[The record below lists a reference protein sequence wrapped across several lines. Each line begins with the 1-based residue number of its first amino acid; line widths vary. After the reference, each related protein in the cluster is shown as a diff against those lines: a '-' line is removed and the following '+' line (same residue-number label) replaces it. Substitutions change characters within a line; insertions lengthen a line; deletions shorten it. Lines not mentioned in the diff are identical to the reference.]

1 MAFPFAAIGSALGGL
16 GSFAGGLS
24 GLFGGGGNNNA
35 LNASR
40 INADQDRAFQMAA
53 AQNGIRWKVADAKAA
68 GIHPLFALGAPTF
81 NPSPTS
87 LLSDPSSGS
96 DMSRSLSMMGQGV
109 ERALLA
115 AAPQDER
122 DATTGGIMTQLGI
135 ERARLQNDLLRAQ
148 IGSLAA
154 RVGQD
159 QIGPPGASL
168 KPSGPIPGQNT
179 AGLGNFEAKPPEV
192 LNTQPSNPGSQAGP
206 AQPAVRWEK
215 NPDGSVVAM
224 PTGNMDDL
232 SSPGYANFQYI
243 NRVLPFFSSSD
254 ELKPPK
260 HMLPPGYSDWHFAFP
275 GRWIPTNP
283 RGPRY
288 GEGVHYAP
296 RRGKALPRVILNP

>member
-1 MAFPFAAIGSALGGL
+1 MAFPFAAVGGALGGL
-16 GSFAGGLS
+16 GQLAGGLS
-24 GLFGGGGNNNA
+24 GLFGGSNNNAA

-53 AQNGIRWKVADAKAA
+53 ATQGIRWKVNDAKAA

-87 LLSDPSSGS
+87 LLSDSGGGS
-96 DMSRSLSMMGQGV
+96 DLGGSLSRMGQGV

-154 RVGQD
+154 RVGPD
-159 QIGPPGASL
+159 QIGPPGPSL
-168 KPSGPIPGQNT
+168 KAVGGIPGQPQSVV
-179 AGLGNFEAKPPEV
+179 GNYEAKSPEV
-192 LNTQPSNPGSQAGP
+192 LNTQPSNPGAQAGP
-206 AQPAVRWEK
+206 AQPGVRWEK

-224 PTGNMDDL
+224 PTGQMDDL

-243 NRVLPFFSSSD
+243 NRVLPFFSSAE
-254 ELKPPK
+254 ELRPPK
-260 HMLPPGYSDWHFAFP
+260 HMLPPGYTQWHFAFP

-283 RGPRY
+283 RGPVY

-296 RRGKALPRVILNP
+296 RRGKASPRVINNP